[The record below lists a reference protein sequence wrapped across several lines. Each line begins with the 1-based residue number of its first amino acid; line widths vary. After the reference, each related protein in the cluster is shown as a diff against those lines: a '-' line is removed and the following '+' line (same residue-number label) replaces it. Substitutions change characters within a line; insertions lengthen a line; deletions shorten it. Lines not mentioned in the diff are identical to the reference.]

1 MSTFINGMAVLKS
14 PEQIYMYAAVGK
26 KPGPI
31 PSCTM
36 ECAIILPIATMIS
49 LTAACVSN
57 MDNLATSS
65 SNKGGIPSARDNI
78 CSYTVV
84 KNCRQISP
92 VSMAGC
98 PL

>member
-1 MSTFINGMAVLKS
+1 MSTFINGLAVLKS

-49 LTAACVSN
+49 LTAVCVLN
-57 MDNLATSS
+57 MGNLAASP
-65 SNKGGIPSARDNI
+65 SNKGEFQLP
-78 CSYTVV
+78 
-84 KNCRQISP
+84 QIIF
-92 VSMAGC
+92 VHI
-98 PL
+98 LL

>member
-1 MSTFINGMAVLKS
+1 MAVLKS
-14 PEQIYMYAAVGK
+14 PEQIYMCAAVAK

-49 LTAACVSN
+49 LTAVCVLN
-57 MDNLATSS
+57 MGNLAASP
-65 SNKGGIPSARDNI
+65 SNKGGIPSAPDI
-78 CSYTVV
+78 CSYTAV
-84 KNCRQISP
+84 KNCQQTPP

>member
-1 MSTFINGMAVLKS
+1 MTALKS

-49 LTAACVSN
+49 LAAVYALN
-57 MDNLATSS
+57 IGNLAASP
-65 SNKGGIPSARDNI
+65 SNKGGISSAPDNI

-84 KNCRQISP
+84 KNYRQTPP

-98 PL
+98 PSVTHL